1 MEVYAGSEQIGIASE
16 THGGEI
22 SAVRASPQAVL
33 FRIDDG
39 ESLQVFGRSDDVF
52 VFGTTAPSGV
62 ERFAKGAA
70 IHDAETVVDRQH
82 NVALARQVL
91 IHGVRV
97 VVVVHVVK
105 SEHHLPDGAA
115 VAEDQ
120 CGTGL
125 RTSGGHKELTVNLQA
140 IFAGE
145 DDRLGQ
151 DQLRRGKVGGEG

>member
-1 MEVYAGSEQIGIASE
+1 MRYPPYEPP
-16 THGGEI
+16 
-22 SAVRASPQAVL
+22 PQAEL
-33 FRIDDG
+33 FAIDDG
-39 ESLQVFGRSDDVF
+39 EGLEVFGCSDDVF

-62 ERFAKGAA
+62 RRFAKAA
-70 IHDAETVVDRQH
+70 TIHDAEPIVHRQH
-82 NVALARQVL
+82 DVAFARQVL

-120 CGTGL
+120 CGTGFGA
-125 RTSGGHKELTVNLQA
+125 SGGHKQLTVNLEA

-145 DDRLGQ
+145 DDLLGQ
-151 DQLRRGKVGGEG
+151 DQLPRGKVSGEG